1 MVCLPGSWERQ
12 ASAGAELALCRQ
24 TPDGAVRSRQK
35 AASHS
40 LSLFFLF
47 IYFLFYYIFV
57 SYSLSAA
64 GVDPLLLRGYLIS
77 KDNIFLEGVVR

>member
-1 MVCLPGSWERQ
+1 MPANTRWRCEVKAKGSQPLPFS
-12 ASAGAELALCRQ
+12 
-24 TPDGAVRSRQK
+24 
-35 AASHS
+35 
-40 LSLFFLF
+40 FLF
-47 IYFLFYYIFV
+47 VYLFLFYYIFV